1 MGAVGAESV
10 GLDAAPGLDADS
22 LFLDPVGAGSASSG
36 LDTGLRGEISRGMVG
51 LGSLLRLGGVMV
63 LCFFFLI
70 LGGAWIEMAQ
80 CG

>member
-1 MGAVGAESV
+1 MGAVGAELV

-36 LDTGLRGEISRGMVG
+36 LDTGLRGEISRGFWGMVG

-63 LCFFFLI
+63 FCFFFLFWVG
-70 LGGAWIEMAQ
+70 LG
-80 CG
+80 